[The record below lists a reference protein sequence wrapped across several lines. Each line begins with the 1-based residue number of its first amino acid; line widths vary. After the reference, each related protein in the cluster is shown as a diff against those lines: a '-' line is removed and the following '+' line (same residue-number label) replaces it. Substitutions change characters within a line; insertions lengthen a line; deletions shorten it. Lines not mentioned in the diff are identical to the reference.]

1 MHISSMHARLQQRLK
16 QEDFLLKK
24 KEIQAVSI
32 SSLYVHLVGLK
43 NRSEDDCSP
52 LSEAVHQSSFS
63 MIFFLGDLR

>member
-1 MHISSMHARLQQRLK
+1 MHISSMHARLQQKAEARRLP
-16 QEDFLLKK
+16 LKK

-32 SSLYVHLVGLK
+32 SSIYVHLVGLK